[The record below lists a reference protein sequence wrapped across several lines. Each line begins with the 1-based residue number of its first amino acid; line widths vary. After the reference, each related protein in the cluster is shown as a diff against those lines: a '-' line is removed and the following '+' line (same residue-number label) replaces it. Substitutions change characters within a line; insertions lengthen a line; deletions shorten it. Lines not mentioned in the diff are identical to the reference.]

1 MNVLVTG
8 CKGQLGNELYKIITE
23 KKSELGEIPQC
34 FHDCKL
40 TCIDVEDLDITDLEA
55 FHPERMASR
64 ILGMGDVMTLIEKA
78 QEAIDVDSAKKMA
91 ESLKKNEFTLDMFL
105 DQMKQVKKLGSL
117 ESILSMIPGM
127 GKFAKQLEGVDLDGK
142 EVRRLE
148 AIIYSMTPQERQ
160 NPRIINGSRRKR
172 IAAGCGQRVQDVNRL
187 LKQFEESKKLMKTM
201 QGMNKYARKGRF
213 KLPFMQ

>member
-1 MNVLVTG
+1 M
-8 CKGQLGNELYKIITE
+8 
-23 KKSELGEIPQC
+23 
-34 FHDCKL
+34 
-40 TCIDVEDLDITDLEA
+40 
-55 FHPERMASR
+55 
-64 ILGMGDVMTLIEKA
+64 
-78 QEAIDVDSAKKMA
+78 DSARKMA
-91 ESLKKNEFTLDMFL
+91 ESMKKNEFTLDMFL
-105 DQMKQVKKLGSL
+105 DQMKQVKKTGV
-117 ESILSMIPGM
+117 PGIHSQHDPRH
-127 GKFAKQLEGVDLDGK
+127 GKICQTAGRVDLDGK

>member
-1 MNVLVTG
+1 MMPGVNAS
-8 CKGQLGNELYKIITE
+8 QL
-23 KKSELGEIPQC
+23 SE
-34 FHDCKL
+34 
-40 TCIDVEDLDITDLEA
+40 
-55 FHPERMASR
+55 
-64 ILGMGDVMTLIEKA
+64 IENA
-78 QEAIDVDSAKKMA
+78 MDEKKMA
-91 ESLKKNEFTLDMFL
+91 R
-105 DQMKQVKKLGSL
+105 
-117 ESILSMIPGM
+117 I
-127 GKFAKQLEGVDLDGK
+127 
-142 EVRRLE
+142 E